1 MSAGAGGSTEV
12 FRLLYVCTGNICR
25 SPFAQFHTRFLLGA
39 RLGPWAHAFAVHSAG
54 VSAVRGH
61 GMHEGS
67 RAQLMSRRDHPDV
80 AEFAAR
86 QLPDRDVLLADL
98 VLTMTRE
105 QRSTVLGDVPKALP
119 TTFTLREFARLLRSA
134 PPSEVAALPRHPV
147 ERAGALVALARA
159 TRGTVPA
166 VPAEEDAVPD
176 PVSGGP
182 DAHREAARVIDGC
195 VRTFLDLL
203 VPPPLPPGPPAAAGP
218 ARPAPPR
225 PGPEAPR
232 PGPEAPRPGPE
243 APRPGPEAAR
253 PSSPPVGTPLVGPSG
268 GPPAPR
274 SEDDPA
280 GGGHADPADGAHTD
294 LAEEDRGPSRD
305 ALTSTPGGSG
315 A

>member
-1 MSAGAGGSTEV
+1 MSVGAGGSPDV

-61 GMHEGS
+61 GMHEDT
-67 RAQLMSRRDHPDV
+67 RPLLASRRDHPDV
-80 AEFAAR
+80 AAFAAR

-105 QRSTVLGDVPKALP
+105 HRSTVLGDVPRALP
-119 TTFTLREFARLLRSA
+119 TTFTLREFARLLRA
-134 PPSEVAALPRHPV
+134 ADPAALAALPRPPV
-147 ERAGALVALARA
+147 DRARALVALARN

-182 DAHREAARVIDGC
+182 EAHAEAARVIDEC

-203 VPPPLPPGPPAAAGP
+203 PPPALRPPMAGPVRPGPGRPP
-218 ARPAPPR
+218 RPVPRPAPA
-225 PGPEAPR
+225 PG
-232 PGPEAPRPGPE
+232 G
-243 APRPGPEAAR
+243 
-253 PSSPPVGTPLVGPSG
+253 SSFTGPSG

-274 SEDDPA
+274 SADDPA
-280 GGGHADPADGAHTD
+280 GGAPPGPAARRSDD
-294 LAEEDRGPSRD
+294 LAS
-305 ALTSTPGGSG
+305 APGSPGT
-315 A
+315 

>member
-1 MSAGAGGSTEV
+1 MSVGAGGSPEV

-61 GMHEGS
+61 GMHEDT
-67 RAQLMSRRDHPDV
+67 RALLASRRDHPDV
-80 AEFAAR
+80 AAFAAR

-105 QRSTVLGDVPKALP
+105 HRSTVLGDVPRALP

-134 PPSEVAALPRHPV
+134 DRSELAALPRAPV
-147 ERAGALVALARA
+147 ARARALVALARN

-176 PVSGGP
+176 PISGGP
-182 DAHREAARVIDGC
+182 EAHAEAARVIDEC

-203 VPPPLPPGPPAAAGP
+203 VPPPLPPPGAGRPGPGRPL
-218 ARPAPPR
+218 RPAPGPSR
-225 PGPEAPR
+225 PTP
-232 PGPEAPRPGPE
+232 
-243 APRPGPEAAR
+243 
-253 PSSPPVGTPLVGPSG
+253 PPVGTSFTGPSG

-274 SEDDPA
+274 SPDDPA
-280 GGGHADPADGAHTD
+280 GGAPPDPAAGRRAERSDD
-294 LAEEDRGPSRD
+294 LAP
-305 ALTSTPGGSG
+305 APGGAG

>member
-1 MSAGAGGSTEV
+1 MSVGAGGSPEV

-54 VSAVRGH
+54 ESAVRGH
-61 GMHEGS
+61 GMHEDT
-67 RAQLMSRRDHPDV
+67 RALLASRRDHPDV
-80 AEFAAR
+80 AAFAAR

-105 QRSTVLGDVPKALP
+105 HRSTVLGDVPRALP
-119 TTFTLREFARLLRSA
+119 TTFTLREFSRLLRSA
-134 PPSEVAALPRHPV
+134 DRSELAALPRPPV
-147 ERAGALVALARA
+147 ARARALVALARN

-182 DAHREAARVIDGC
+182 EAHAEAARVIDEC
-195 VRTFLDLL
+195 VRTVLDLL
-203 VPPPLPPGPPAAAGP
+203 VPPPLPPPPGAGRPGPGRPPRPAPGP
-218 ARPAPPR
+218 ARTASPA
-225 PGPEAPR
+225 API
-232 PGPEAPRPGPE
+232 
-243 APRPGPEAAR
+243 
-253 PSSPPVGTPLVGPSG
+253 SFTGPSG

-274 SEDDPA
+274 TPDDPA
-280 GGGHADPADGAHTD
+280 GGAPPGPAAERRADHSDD
-294 LAEEDRGPSRD
+294 LAP
-305 ALTSTPGGSG
+305 APGGPG

>member
-1 MSAGAGGSTEV
+1 MSVGASGSPEV

-61 GMHEGS
+61 GMHDDS
-67 RAQLMSRRDHPDV
+67 RAQLMSRRNHPDV
-80 AEFAAR
+80 AAFTAR

-105 QRSTVLGDVPKALP
+105 HRSTVLGDVPKALP

-134 PPSEVAALPRHPV
+134 DPSELATLPRHPV
-147 ERAGALVALARA
+147 ERARGLVALARA

-166 VPAEEDAVPD
+166 VSAEEDAVPD

-182 DAHREAARVIDGC
+182 EAHAEAARVIDGC

-203 VPPPLPPGPPAAAGP
+203 LPPPLPPGPRAPAAP
-218 ARPAPPR
+218 AYRPRPRPAP
-225 PGPEAPR
+225 GATS
-232 PGPEAPRPGPE
+232 
-243 APRPGPEAAR
+243 

-268 GPPAPR
+268 GPPPPR

-280 GGGHADPADGAHTD
+280 GGGRSEA
-294 LAEEDRGPSRD
+294 AEAGRSD
-305 ALTSTPGGSG
+305 ALTPAPGGSG
-315 A
+315 V